1 MNQITDNPGTRR
13 IVERQI
19 DQALMKRGVSLTSP
33 VKVHIQER
41 VRLVWAGRDAE
52 VRVPDDKGRSFG
64 LDDYLDELKLNPE
77 YAAYFPNTSPPRI
90 SIADE
95 AGINA
100 NVMRIAR
107 GELVVTDDR
116 E

>member
-1 MNQITDNPGTRR
+1 LNEITNNPGTRR
-13 IVERQI
+13 IVERQT
-19 DQALMKRGVSLTSP
+19 DQALMKRGVPLTSP

-52 VRVPDDKGRSFG
+52 VRVPDDNGRSFG
-64 LDDYLDELKLNPE
+64 LDDYLEELRLNPE
-77 YAAYFPNTSPPRI
+77 FAAYFPKTGPQI
-90 SIADE
+90 SISDE

-107 GELVVTDDR
+107 GELQVIDDR
-116 E
+116 D